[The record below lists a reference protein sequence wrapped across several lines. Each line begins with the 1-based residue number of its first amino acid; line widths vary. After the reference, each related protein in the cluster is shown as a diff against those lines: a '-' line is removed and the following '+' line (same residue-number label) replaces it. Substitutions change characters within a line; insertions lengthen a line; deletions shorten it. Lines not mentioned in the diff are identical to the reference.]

1 VEAVK
6 HLETARAYLEKA
18 LEHLKREDPYDA
30 AEKIWAAVWHATI
43 ALTEKHLGSSE
54 PPKGWTWRRFVREAF
69 LKAGLSEREAEEL
82 AAYYIEVRK
91 SLHGDCF
98 YGRHYEEEE
107 HKPLM
112 DRAWDYVK
120 LVEKL
125 TLG

>member
-82 AAYYIEVRK
+82 AAYHIEARK

-107 HKPLM
+107 HKPPM
-112 DRAWDYVK
+112 DRAWGYVK